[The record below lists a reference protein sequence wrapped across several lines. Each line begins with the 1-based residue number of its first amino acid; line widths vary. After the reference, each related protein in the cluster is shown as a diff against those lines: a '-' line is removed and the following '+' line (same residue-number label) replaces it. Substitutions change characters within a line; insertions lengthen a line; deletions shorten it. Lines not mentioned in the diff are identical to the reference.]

1 MFANLAL
8 SADLLKSSEDILA
21 EKLDGKK
28 IFFLECWSIKIIV
41 FMEQRIGEKFIMIFT
56 LTF

>member
-28 IFFLECWSIKIIV
+28 NFFLECWSIKIIV
-41 FMEQRIGEKFIMIFT
+41 FMEQRVAT
-56 LTF
+56 LLKDETPFN